1 MPKTRT
7 PDINR
12 YLAISRAVA
21 GQLDFKKVLS
31 EVAGEIGKLL
41 PHDHMDVAIISPEN
55 PDFHVAYEVGVATG
69 WGGAGAP
76 QPIDGSPIRQ
86 LLRGEVLNLVTSDA
100 WKDPRFHF
108 EGAFD
113 EPIFDARLHS
123 RLHVP
128 LQVHGKIHGAL
139 NISSHETGAYCDED
153 LEIAQNIADL
163 MAPYFFALIS
173 GDQAEK
179 SALSEGAARG
189 RAEALRQGALRLT
202 EGMERERRRIGMEL
216 HDQTLAD
223 LSRIYRHIERATR
236 NNKPVAQELLH
247 IGEELTQ
254 CTRELRRIIEDAKPG
269 ILELFGFQQ
278 AVEAQLE
285 RSVVGTVPPIST
297 AVIDES
303 AGVIDRCPDPV
314 RTAIFRIVQEA
325 VNNAVKHS
333 GCKRIEISLKNLD
346 HTIQICVTDNGS
358 GPPGGWIN
366 SAGGMDNMR
375 VRAAL
380 ISAEILFEDCRETE
394 NTSVVI
400 SLPKEALDGRRGPA
414 ALGAGSSEPG
424 SAALTLERS
433 PS

>member
-1 MPKTRT
+1 MPKSRK

-31 EVAGEIGKLL
+31 EIAEEIGKLL
-41 PHDHMDVAIISPEN
+41 PHDHMDVAIISPEH

-69 WGGAGAP
+69 WGGVGAP
-76 QPIDGSPIRQ
+76 QPINSSPIRQ
-86 LLRGEVLNLVTSDA
+86 LLRGEVPNLVTSDA

-113 EPIFDARLHS
+113 EPIYDARLHS
-123 RLHVP
+123 RIHVP
-128 LQVHGKIHGAL
+128 MQVHGKIHGAL
-139 NISSHETGAYCDED
+139 NISSHETGAYCEDD

-163 MAPYFFALIS
+163 IAPYFFALIR

-223 LSRIYRHIERATR
+223 LSRIYRQIERATR
-236 NNKPVAQELLH
+236 NDKPVAKELIH
-247 IGEELTQ
+247 IGEELSQ

-285 RSVVGTVPPIST
+285 RSVVGAVPPIST
-297 AVIDES
+297 SVIDET
-303 AGVIDRCPDPV
+303 GGLIDHCPDPV

-333 GCKRIEISLKNLD
+333 RCRRIEVAVRKLDNEINIS
-346 HTIQICVTDNGS
+346 VTDNGS
-358 GPPGGWIN
+358 GPSDGWVN
-366 SAGGMDNMR
+366 SSGGMDNMR

-380 ISAEILFEDCRETE
+380 ISADITFEDSRETGS
-394 NTSVVI
+394 TSVVI
-400 SLPKEALDGRRGPA
+400 SLPEGTQDDEPDRAPLDADSIASGDTD
-414 ALGAGSSEPG
+414 
-424 SAALTLERS
+424 LTLGRS
-433 PS
+433 SL